1 MTKHYTDLELMSWR
15 PVKNVGSATINPREV
30 CLVCTGGDSLGRS
43 ITAVKQPTST
53 AGKSYCVNGPT
64 SIAAGKFGRACFGPV
79 VLVKYDTGSPATDD
93 QYGWKDSQGTVV
105 KDSNVLFNVLRVVDS
120 TNKLL
125 LGAVIGGGSLTPRV
139 LYDDVAPGDTDKY
152 AWPVDNTMAANT
164 SADKVKLQNTF
175 PGTFRGYGSSHS
187 GFSTTTAAKVWT
199 SVGSNG
205 KEYIVGGKGL
215 ARICLCQLTAAQT
228 GGDSSFT
235 VDAVTVM
242 DGGQSPGSSLTVYN
256 VSASAGADNAVACIE
271 FNETSAHWEV
281 QWIVN
286 TSQSVVT
293 DYQIDG
299 PNKKFQKKTRTAWAN
314 WAGTESGWTDVHTGG
329 ACP

>member
-1 MTKHYTDLELMSWR
+1 MTKHYTDLELMTWR

-30 CLVCTGGDSLGRS
+30 CLVCTGGDSLDRS

-64 SIAAGKFGRACFGPV
+64 SIAAGKFGRACFGLV

-93 QYGWKDSQGTVV
+93 RYGWKDSQGTVV

-139 LYDDVAPGDTDKY
+139 LYDDVAPGDADKY

-175 PGTFRGYGSSHS
+175 PGMFRGFGSSHS
-187 GFSTTTAAKVWT
+187 GFSASTAAKVWT
-199 SVGSNG
+199 STGLDG
-205 KEYIVGGKGL
+205 KEHIVACSGSIIAKGTLSGSLSYGGN
-215 ARICLCQLTAAQT
+215 ANASLTID
-228 GGDSSFT
+228 GVS
-235 VDAVTVM
+235 VTV
-242 DGGQSPGSSLTVYN
+242 TVYDYLMK
-256 VSASAGADNAVACIE
+256 SGATAIASGKKIVAQY
-271 FNETSAHWEV
+271 FPNDKKWY
-281 QWIVN
+281 
-286 TSQSVVT
+286 VT
-293 DYQIDG
+293 E
-299 PNKKFQKKTRTAWAN
+299 A
-314 WAGTESGWTDVHTGG
+314 E
-329 ACP
+329 CP